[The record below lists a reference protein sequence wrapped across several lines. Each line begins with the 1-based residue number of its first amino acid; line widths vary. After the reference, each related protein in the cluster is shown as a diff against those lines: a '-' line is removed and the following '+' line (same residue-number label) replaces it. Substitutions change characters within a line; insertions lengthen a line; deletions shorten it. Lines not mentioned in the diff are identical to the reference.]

1 MNQIKISGNNFLAID
16 FETAN
21 RDRNSA
27 CAIGLVRVANNMIT
41 HFESYL
47 IKPPTNYFEFTY
59 LHGISSNDVKD
70 SPTFKELWPTISH
83 HFRGID
89 FVVAHNATFDQS
101 VLERSCSHYG
111 IALPSITYNCTMK
124 LSRRHWN
131 IRPTKL
137 SDVCRHF
144 GIPLDHH
151 QAASDTLACAKI
163 MLLALNDENKSFR
176 VNSVYVPTLKINK
189 QKVSASYS
197 SSPVFKPIETNNA
210 VQISKPQNNYIYR
223 QVDNNAFKIPL
234 TQETNINQDK
244 HENNYDNLKV
254 LIRIIFGIVFIY
266 VLSQLLTCQN
276 RKNVKDE
283 SSIFDLNLKSKTIYT
298 AYSTFNQIPELNIAF
313 NENLM
318 TKNCISSKVSSE

>member
-1 MNQIKISGNNFLAID
+1 MNLSSQIKNNFLAID

-27 CAIGLVRVANNMIT
+27 CAIGLVRVSNNLIT

-59 LHGISSNDVKD
+59 LHGISPSDVKD
-70 SPTFKELWPTISH
+70 SPTFKELWPIISP

-101 VLERSCSHYG
+101 VLEKSCSHYG
-111 IALPSITYNCTMK
+111 ITLPSISYNCTMK
-124 LSRRHWN
+124 LSRRLWN

-163 MLLALNDENKSFR
+163 MLLALNDQNKSFR
-176 VNSVYVPTLKINK
+176 VNSIYVPTLKTNK
-189 QKVSASYS
+189 QNISASYS
-197 SSPVFKPIETNNA
+197 RSPVFKSIETKKTF
-210 VQISKPQNNYIYR
+210 QIPKPENNYPFK
-223 QVDNNAFKIPL
+223 QVDNIAFKIPL
-234 TQETNINQDK
+234 TQETTIHRVEHHNNSGNIK
-244 HENNYDNLKV
+244 LFYK
-254 LIRIIFGIVFIY
+254 IIFWIAFIY
-266 VLSQLLTCQN
+266 ILSQLLTCQN

-283 SSIFDLNLKSKTIYT
+283 SSFINLDLRGETNYSVYNMLNKFPDLDKNLRR
-298 AYSTFNQIPELNIAF
+298 
-313 NENLM
+313 
-318 TKNCISSKVSSE
+318 